1 VKLKAGKASVHC
13 GTFIVHRRS
22 LLLDGDIKHGKNGEN
37 KKRETKNEGMR
48 DMTLPARE
56 DPNKTHPN

>member
-1 VKLKAGKASVHC
+1 
-13 GTFIVHRRS
+13 

-56 DPNKTHPN
+56 DPNKIHPN

>member
-1 VKLKAGKASVHC
+1 VKLKTGKASVD
-13 GTFIVHRRS
+13 TFILHRRS

-37 KKRETKNEGMR
+37 KKRETKNEGKR

-56 DPNKTHPN
+56 DPNKIHPN